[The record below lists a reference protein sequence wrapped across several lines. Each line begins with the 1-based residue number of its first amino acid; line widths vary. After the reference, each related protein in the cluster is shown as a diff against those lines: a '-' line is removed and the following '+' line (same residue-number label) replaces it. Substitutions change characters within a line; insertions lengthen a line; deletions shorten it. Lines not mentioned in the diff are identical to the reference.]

1 MFDSVY
7 SSKRIKQCLFTQI
20 RELRSGWNAARLSH
34 CYLAVGEVQAGGRVD
49 ECLRTTTT
57 TKSATAAL
65 EIKIL
70 WHKSILFIN
79 QIGILSPLLYIHT
92 YFISHTKLIWMR
104 TTNSFIDIE
113 VFSHSRECIF
123 FLLYPV
129 LHRLPQNVLLGTVIH
144 SFITLTKARKRVL
157 SRWSSSFE
165 YQLSS
170 ERAHTLLFVRTPNEM
185 PQSHTVA
192 VRIVFHFIWRKKG
205 KCEIEKFWIK

>member
-113 VFSHSRECIF
+113 VLSHSRECIF
-123 FLLYPV
+123 FFYYIQSSTACRKTCSSAPSSTHS
-129 LHRLPQNVLLGTVIH
+129 LHWQRRG
-144 SFITLTKARKRVL
+144 SECYRDDRVL
-157 SRWSSSFE
+157 SNTNCRVREHTHCF
-165 YQLSS
+165 SS
-170 ERAHTLLFVRTPNEM
+170 EHQTRCLNRTQWPFASCSISFGGKRAN
-185 PQSHTVA
+185 A
-192 VRIVFHFIWRKKG
+192 K
-205 KCEIEKFWIK
+205 